1 MKRLLSWIVMAPVTL
16 IVIVFTAANL
26 QDVEIGLWPLD
37 GKWSVPLYL
46 IALLCIL
53 FGFIAGGVVAWVS
66 GGRRRRR
73 ARELADRNALL
84 HRQLEELRR
93 EHAAAQARQADA
105 GRPRLTSGTG
115 G

>member
-1 MKRLLSWIVMAPVTL
+1 MKRLLSWIIMAPVTL
-16 IVIVFTAANL
+16 VVIVFTVENL

-66 GGRRRRR
+66 GGRRRRKAR
-73 ARELADRNALL
+73 ALADRNAMLQ
-84 HRQLEELRR
+84 RQLDELRR
-93 EHAAAQARQADA
+93 EQAATQSRPAEAA
-105 GRPRLTSGTG
+105 RPRLTSATG